1 MATSGT
7 PDEGRETPTADLYI
21 KPKVVIE
28 PDFTLHHHDV
38 DHTAANFGFSARPDE
53 IHYNP
58 DQNSLYFDG
67 SSSNY
72 ASITNSELDFT
83 PDDDARSYS
92 VWVKKAAPTGPGAHE
107 LIFEHANPNP
117 TTTPAGIGIRL
128 KAYYGYLEIPYD
140 TLGTFSSLDTV
151 NLANNEWHHIV
162 LTMDPVDPDGS
173 NQGTMRAYVDGALI
187 GTRNIYTSAEF
198 TGTLNLGRSRIANYG
213 FTGYVDEFSYW
224 TKTLTETEVEEL
236 YGGGGVTNLS
246 NHSAVANLK
255 LWWKLGSNITDYS
268 GNGYHGTLNAGT
280 YQDDAPP
287 LPVDPHE
294 GTRQPP
300 FSKRFQLIRGA
311 GAGRTTMG

>member
-1 MATSGT
+1 
-7 PDEGRETPTADLYI
+7 
-21 KPKVVIE
+21 
-28 PDFTLHHHDV
+28 
-38 DHTAANFGFSARPDE
+38 
-53 IHYNP
+53 
-58 DQNSLYFDG
+58 
-67 SSSNY
+67 
-72 ASITNSELDFT
+72 
-83 PDDDARSYS
+83 
-92 VWVKKAAPTGPGAHE
+92 
-107 LIFEHANPNP
+107 
-117 TTTPAGIGIRL
+117 
-128 KAYYGYLEIPYD
+128 
-140 TLGTFSSLDTV
+140 
-151 NLANNEWHHIV
+151 
-162 LTMDPVDPDGS
+162 MDPVDPDGS

-246 NHSAVANLK
+246 NHSAVANLN

-268 GNGYHGTLNAGT
+268 GNGYHGTHTAGT